1 MTEDWKPKEYYLTN
15 DTEYYPDCNHEMRT
29 KESIDE
35 HNAIADDMIECS
47 HCQRTGFLTL
57 PHYDVSKEMRVP
69 TKITFTRD
77 ESKECPY
84 CKGTKLQKRHRKYY
98 HGNEAYYSKDD
109 IETLRQKLIE
119 DIKHNLKIEFPF
131 DDNDK
136 VWIGKIIT
144 ELYTGYEKAVI
155 DAINKR
161 FGIK

>member
-1 MTEDWKPKEYYLTN
+1 MKDDW
-15 DTEYYPDCNHEMRT
+15 
-29 KESIDE
+29 SIK
-35 HNAIADDMIECS
+35 N
-47 HCQRTGFLTL
+47 
-57 PHYDVSKEMRVP
+57 
-69 TKITFTRD
+69 
-77 ESKECPY
+77 
-84 CKGTKLQKRHRKYY
+84 KRHYLKYDG
-98 HGNEAYYSKDD
+98 HSIYSEQDL
-109 IETLRQKLIE
+109 ETLRQKLIE